1 MSELVGARHIK
12 IDVPGSFSSVFRACV
27 SAVGKTDGIQ
37 QEKTMCGYIIF
48 KSKRSFT
55 CNSASL
61 YISVTEKETGLCS
74 VSLIVRSYDS
84 NVTVRTY
91 WRLIYNL
98 SSYFQNTK

>member
-1 MSELVGARHIK
+1 MSELVGRKHIT

-27 SAVGKTDGIQ
+27 SAVGKTGGIQ
-37 QEKTMCGYIIF
+37 QEKTMCGFIIF

-74 VSLIVRSYDS
+74 VSFIIRSYDS